1 MKKTLLSLLLVLA
14 CSLPVQAAEM
24 VTINDVNKDDVY
36 NYAIC
41 LTR

>member
-1 MKKTLLSLLLVLA
+1 MKKLLLSLLLMLA

-24 VTINDVNKDDVY
+24 VTIENVSKDDVY

-41 LTR
+41 

>member
-1 MKKTLLSLLLVLA
+1 MKKLLLSLSLLLVLA

-24 VTINDVNKDDVY
+24 VMIENVSKDDVY

-41 LTR
+41 